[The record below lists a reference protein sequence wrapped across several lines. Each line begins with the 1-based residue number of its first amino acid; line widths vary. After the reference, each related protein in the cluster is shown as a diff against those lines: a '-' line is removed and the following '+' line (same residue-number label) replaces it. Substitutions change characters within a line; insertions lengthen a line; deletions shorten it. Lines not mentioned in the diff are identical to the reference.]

1 MRILVVLAHPRR
13 DSFNGAV
20 AAALLD
26 GLREAGHDPDMADLY
41 AEGFRPA
48 LTEADMAAFS
58 SGSAPA
64 DVTGYQER
72 VRRAEGLAFVFPIW
86 WFSMPAAMKGFFDRV
101 FFEGFAFRFLPDGR
115 VEGLLRHSR
124 ALVLNTAGASALQY
138 EAFGFQ
144 KPLERLLDDWTLR
157 LCGVG
162 QVRHVVFH
170 GLAAADEGTRR
181 GYLAEARRLGA
192 ESFGRAGASPPTG
205 S

>member
-13 DSFNGAV
+13 DSFNAAV
-20 AAALLD
+20 AAALLG
-26 GLREAGHDPDMADLY
+26 GLREAGHEPDLADLY

-48 LTEADMAAFS
+48 LTEADLALYEAGSVPPDVAA
-58 SGSAPA
+58 
-64 DVTGYQER
+64 YQER
-72 VRRAEGLAFVFPIW
+72 VRRAGGLAFVFPIW

-101 FFEGFAFRFLPDGR
+101 FFEGFAFRFKPDGR

-124 ALVLNTAGASALQY
+124 ALVLNTAGASAEQY

-170 GLAAADEGTRR
+170 GLAAADEAARR

-192 ESFGRAGASPPTG
+192 ESFGRAGASPPADP
-205 S
+205 